1 MNFLQEGGQGMDQY
15 DGTEAFIEVLNANGV
30 EHIFFNP
37 GGEMGALLATI
48 SKFRMQGKPAPRL
61 ILCLD
66 ESVALTAAHG
76 HYMISGRP
84 QVVMV
89 HAELGTLQ
97 LGGALH
103 NAQGGRVPVILL
115 AGRIPTGRRVN
126 WKKEPYDQGMSVRN
140 CVKWDQDIESDDNI
154 RDLLQQAFRT
164 ALTEPCGPVYLCYAR
179 DVPMKKIDKI
189 SIPRADAGPIMAAPP
204 VDRGALEKVAGPL
217 IEAQN
222 PLIVAG
228 YTGRYHE
235 SVTSL
240 VELAETLCAP
250 VLPSQVYMN
259 FPTTHPLC
267 AGLEQILGSRKPNPY
282 ISDADVILAIDYDM
296 PYVSAKGSPRSDAQ
310 VIHIDVDPLSQGR
323 ALWGR
328 GADTYIEADSRE
340 AIPALAKIIREKI
353 TPERDAQLRERFS
366 RLESTHNRQRSE
378 WHERAVS
385 KAGKSPISPDWLCYC
400 VAQVIEEDT
409 ILLHHSISQSA
420 SATEQID
427 RTKPGTL
434 MGCPAGSIQ
443 WALGAAFGAKVAAPD
458 KTVVSLMTD
467 GGYVWGCPVSTLW
480 SAVSYQVPFLSVI
493 INNQSYGFIKLLV
506 EHFQG
511 DGKISDQMAFEAG
524 VDILPSADYAM
535 VARACGAYGRTVEN
549 PEDVLPSLKE
559 AMAQV
564 RSGKPAVLDVKVER
578 DVESIM

>member
-1 MNFLQEGGQGMDQY
+1 MDQY
-15 DGTEAFIEVLNANGV
+15 DGTEAFIDVLNANGV
-30 EHIFFNP
+30 EHIFLNP
-37 GGEMGALLATI
+37 GGEMGAFLATI
-48 SKFRMQGKPAPRL
+48 SKFRMMGKPTPQL

-97 LGGALH
+97 MGGALH
-103 NAQGGRVPVILL
+103 NAQGGRVPVIML
-115 AGRIPTGRRVN
+115 AGRIPTAQRLN

-140 CVKWDQDIESDDNI
+140 CVKWDHDLDSDANI
-154 RDLLQQAFRT
+154 REVLQQAFRT

-179 DVPMKKIDKI
+179 DLPGKKIDKI
-189 SIPRADAGPIMAAPP
+189 PIPQTDARPIMSAPA
-204 VDRGALEKVAGPL
+204 VDINALEKVTEPL

-228 YTGRYHE
+228 YTGRYPE
-235 SVTSL
+235 SVASL
-240 VELAETLCAP
+240 VALAETLCAP

-282 ISDADVILAIDYDM
+282 ISDADVILTIDYDM
-296 PYVSAKGSPRSDAQ
+296 PYVLAKGSPRPDARI
-310 VIHIDVDPLSQGR
+310 IHIDVDPLSQGR

-328 GADTYIEADSRE
+328 GADIYIEADSRE
-340 AIPALAKIIREKI
+340 AIPALTKILREKI
-353 TPERDAQLRERFS
+353 TPERGAQLRERFS
-366 RLESTHNRQRSE
+366 QLESAHKKQRAE
-378 WHERAVS
+378 WRELAEI
-385 KAGKSPISPDWLCYC
+385 KAGQSPISPDYLCHC
-400 VAQVIEEDT
+400 VAQVIDEDT

-443 WALGAAFGAKVAAPD
+443 WALAAAFGAKVAAPN

-480 SAVSYQVPFLSVI
+480 SAVSYKAPFLSVI

-506 EHFQG
+506 EHLQG
-511 DGKISDQMAFEAG
+511 DGQISEQMAFEAG
-524 VDILPSADYAM
+524 VDIMPSADYAM

-549 PEDVLPSLKE
+549 PEDVLPALKE
-559 AMAQV
+559 AIEQV

-578 DVESIM
+578 DVESIT

>member
-310 VIHIDVDPLSQGR
+310 IIHIDVDPLSQGR

-378 WHERAVS
+378 WRERAVS

>member
-1 MNFLQEGGQGMDQY
+1 MDQY
-15 DGTEAFIEVLNANGV
+15 DGTEAFVDVLNANGV
-30 EHIFFNP
+30 EHIFLNP
-37 GGEMGALLATI
+37 GGEMGPLLATI
-48 SKFRMQGKPAPRL
+48 SKFRMQGMPAPRL

-103 NAQGGRVPVILL
+103 NAQGGRVPVILM
-115 AGRIPTGRRVN
+115 AGRIPTGQRAN

-140 CVKWDQDIESDDNI
+140 CVKWDHNIDSDDNI
-154 RDLLQQAFRT
+154 RDVLQQAFRT
-164 ALTEPCGPVYLCYAR
+164 ALTEPCGPVYLSYAR
-179 DVPMKKIDKI
+179 DVPLKKIDKI
-189 SIPRADAGPIMAAPP
+189 SIPRADAVPIMAAPP
-204 VDRGALEKVAGPL
+204 VDRSALEKVAGPL

-240 VELAETLCAP
+240 VALAETLCAP
-250 VLPSQVYMN
+250 VLPSQVYMD

-267 AGLEQILGSRKPNPY
+267 AGLEQILGSRKANPY
-282 ISDADVILAIDYDM
+282 IADADVILAIDYDM
-296 PYVSAKGSPRSDAQ
+296 PYVSAKGSPRPDAKI
-310 VIHIDVDPLSQGR
+310 IHIDVDPLSQGR

-340 AIPALAKIIREKI
+340 AIPALTKIIREKI
-353 TPERDAQLRERFS
+353 TPERGAQLRKRFS
-366 RLESTHNRQRSE
+366 QLESTHKKQRAE
-378 WHERAVS
+378 WRELALS
-385 KAGKSPISPDWLCYC
+385 KAGKSPISPDWLCHC
-400 VAQVIEEDT
+400 VAQVIDEDT

-427 RTKPGTL
+427 RNKPGTL

-480 SAVSYQVPFLSVI
+480 SAVSYKVPFLSVI

-506 EHFQG
+506 EHFQD

-524 VDILPSADYAM
+524 VDIMPSADYAM

-549 PEDVLPSLKE
+549 PDDVLPALKE

-578 DVESIM
+578 DVESVM